1 MAGSDR
7 PVRRWLKRVVITL
20 AAILL
25 LVVAPAAFILYPA
38 LKSYPAMDFPLAA
51 SKTEKNLRD
60 LAYLRLLPQVE
71 RSFTDQT
78 RAAFEAEI
86 DKLVARAPELD
97 RAGLAMGAA
106 RAVALADNGH
116 TNILGLVG
124 GIGFNG
130 VPVRLGW
137 FADGLFVVSAA
148 AEQRD
153 LLGAQVLAL
162 NGHSPE
168 QLVEALRPYTGGP
181 ANLAREFSPN
191 FLVSPELLH
200 AAGLSEKSDTAE
212 FRVRLR
218 DGAEVVR
225 GLTAITWLPE
235 PQTKNFWPKRDLSPV
250 RKKECNASWTH
261 VLDGSTL
268 PSYLSRP
275 DHNFWHRY
283 LDNDRILYVQLNRV
297 SDQGTASIEDY
308 LSGLLKEV
316 AARKVR
322 HAVVD
327 LRFNPGGNYVLAADF
342 TRRLPELIPPDGK
355 IFILTSGNTFSAGIS
370 TAARLKFYAGSR
382 AVLVGEAM
390 GDRPQSWGEGGTAQM
405 PNSKLSIRY
414 TTGYHDWQNGCGLAQ
429 IRTCF
434 ILNYVYGTPSGSLAP
449 MVPIAP
455 TFASYAAGDDA
466 VLAEALKLAK

>member
-1 MAGSDR
+1 MAGSVR
-7 PVRRWLKRVVITL
+7 PARRWLKRI
-20 AAILL
+20 AIALVAVLL

-51 SKTEKNLRD
+51 SPAEKNLRD

-78 RAAFEAEI
+78 RAAFEAAL

-124 GIGFNG
+124 GNGFNA

-137 FADGLFVVSAA
+137 FADDLFVVSAA
-148 AEQRD
+148 ADQRD

-181 ANLAREFSPN
+181 ANLAREFVPN
-191 FLVSPELLH
+191 FLISPELLH
-200 AAGLSEKSDTAE
+200 AAGLAENADAAE
-212 FRVRLR
+212 FRVRQR
-218 DGAEVVR
+218 DGVEVVR
-225 GLTAITWLPE
+225 RLAAVAGTPE
-235 PQTKNFWPKRDLSPV
+235 PLARSSWPKRDLSPV
-250 RKKECNASWTH
+250 RRKDSEASWVH
-261 VLDGSTL
+261 VLDGAAP

-275 DHNFWHRY
+275 DDNFWHSY
-283 LDNDRILYVQLNRV
+283 LENDGILYVQLNRIG
-297 SDQGTASIEDY
+297 DQEKASIEDY
-308 LSGLLKEV
+308 LSGLLAEV
-316 AARKVR
+316 AKRKVK

-327 LRFNPGGNYVLAADF
+327 LRFNPGGNYLLAADF
-342 TRRLPELIPPDGK
+342 TRRLPELLPPDGK
-355 IFILTSGNTFSAGIS
+355 VFILTSGNTFSAGIS
-370 TAARLKFYAGSR
+370 TAARLKYFAGSR
-382 AVLVGEAM
+382 AVLIGEAM
-390 GDRPQSWGEGGTAQM
+390 GDRPQSWGEGGTARM
-405 PNSKLSIRY
+405 PNSKLAIRY

-434 ILNYVYGTPSGSLAP
+434 VLNYFYGTPSGSLTP
-449 MVPIAP
+449 TVPVAP